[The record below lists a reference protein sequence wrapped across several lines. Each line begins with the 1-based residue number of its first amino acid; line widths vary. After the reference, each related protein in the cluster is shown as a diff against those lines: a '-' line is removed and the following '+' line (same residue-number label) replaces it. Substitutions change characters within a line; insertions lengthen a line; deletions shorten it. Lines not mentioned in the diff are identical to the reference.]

1 MLLPLFQALEDSAI
15 GEAIRNSLWM
25 FPIIEAFHLV
35 GLAVIG
41 GAILVV
47 DFRLLGLGLR
57 THSVSKLARD
67 MQPWVIGSIVVMVL
81 SGLPLFLSEAIKCYY
96 SFAFWTKMTA
106 LLLAARVHLYRPA
119 LRHVCA
125 RRSIFTAAG
134 EGSRHDV
141 DCALGDGG
149 LGRTLDRILRV
160 DHRHASSDIES
171 A

>member
-1 MLLPLFQALEDSAI
+1 MLLPLFEALEQSAI

-25 FPIIEAFHLV
+25 FPIIEAFHLI

-57 THSVSKLARD
+57 NHPVAKLARD
-67 MQPWVIGSIVVMVL
+67 MQPWVIGSVIVMVA

-106 LLLAARVHLYRPA
+106 LLFALLFTFTIRRNVTSAPDNRVSPLLYKVVGLTSIA
-119 LRHVCA
+119 LWSTV
-125 RRSIFTAAG
+125 G
-134 EGSRHDV
+134 W
-141 DCALGDGG
+141 GG
-149 LGRTLDRILRV
+149 RWIGF
-160 DHRHASSDIES
+160 SG
-171 A
+171 

>member
-1 MLLPLFQALEDSAI
+1 MLLPLFEALEQSAI

-25 FPIIEAFHLV
+25 FPIIEAFHLM

-57 THSVSKLARD
+57 NHPVAKLARD
-67 MQPWVIGSIVVMVL
+67 MQPWVIGSVIVMVA

-106 LLLAARVHLYRPA
+106 LLLALLFTFTIR
-119 LRHVCA
+119 RHVTSA
-125 RRSIFTAAG
+125 PDSRVSPLLYKVVGLTSI
-134 EGSRHDV
+134 
-141 DCALGDGG
+141 ALWSTVGWGG
-149 LGRTLDRILRV
+149 RWIGF
-160 DHRHASSDIES
+160 SG
-171 A
+171 

>member
-1 MLLPLFQALEDSAI
+1 VLLPLFEALEQSAI

-25 FPIIEAFHLV
+25 FPIIEAFHLI

-57 THSVSKLARD
+57 NHPVAKLARD
-67 MQPWVIGSIVVMVL
+67 MQPWVIGSVIVMVA

-106 LLLAARVHLYRPA
+106 LLFALLFTFTIRRNVTSAPDNRVSPLLYKVVGLTSIA
-119 LRHVCA
+119 LWSTV
-125 RRSIFTAAG
+125 G
-134 EGSRHDV
+134 W
-141 DCALGDGG
+141 GG
-149 LGRTLDRILRV
+149 RWIGF
-160 DHRHASSDIES
+160 SG
-171 A
+171 

>member
-1 MLLPLFQALEDSAI
+1 MLLPLFEALEQSAI

-25 FPIIEAFHLV
+25 FPIIEAFHLI

-57 THSVSKLARD
+57 NHPVAKLARD
-67 MQPWVIGSIVVMVL
+67 MQPWVIGSVIVMVA

-106 LLLAARVHLYRPA
+106 LALAILFTFTVRRRVAMAEQP
-119 LRHVCA
+119 
-125 RRSIFTAAG
+125 
-134 EGSRHDV
+134 
-141 DCALGDGG
+141 
-149 LGRTLDRILRV
+149 RV
-160 DHRHASSDIES
+160 DAFRMRVVGAISILLWSTVGWGGRWIGFS
-171 A
+171 

>member
-25 FPIIEAFHLV
+25 FPVIEAFHLV

-57 THSVSKLARD
+57 SHSVSKLARD

-106 LLLAARVHLYRPA
+106 LMLALAFTFTVRRYVTSAPEGRYSPLGAKAVGLTSIA
-119 LRHVCA
+119 LWATV
-125 RRSIFTAAG
+125 G
-134 EGSRHDV
+134 W
-141 DCALGDGG
+141 GG
-149 LGRTLDRILRV
+149 RWIGF
-160 DHRHASSDIES
+160 SG
-171 A
+171 